1 MSKTLRKDYTL
12 YELLAVNV
20 AKNLEDGE
28 LVHVGIAAGG
38 KGAVMAVGV
47 PMAAIGLAQLTHAP
61 YLTMFM
67 GHTFNPKLDEMPVV
81 LTETAIARWRCQA
94 RIEMWGANP
103 GLINNPDHL
112 GVTFSSGAQI
122 DKYGNL
128 NITVIGDYR
137 KPKVRLIGCLAQ
149 PDQLA
154 NSRKSIIL
162 QEHQKRVFVDKVDFI
177 TSVGYYDGPDGRKKL
192 GLRTDKMIRVFTD
205 LAVLGFDDRTK
216 LMKLESV
223 HSGVTVG
230 QVLENTGFD
239 LIVPKKVPVTSS
251 PTAEELDLLR
261 RRIDPRRALLEPSE
275 RIASY

>member
-1 MSKTLRKDYTL
+1 LSRKPVKDYTI

-20 AKNLEDGE
+20 SKNLEDGD
-28 LVHVGIAAGG
+28 LVHVGIGG

-47 PMAAIGLAQLTHAP
+47 PMAAIGLAQLAHAP
-61 YLTMFM
+61 SLTMFM
-67 GHTFNPKLDEMPVV
+67 GHTFNPKIDEMPAV
-81 LTETAIARWRCQA
+81 LTETAIARWKCQA

-112 GVTFSSGAQI
+112 DVTFSSGAQV

-128 NITVIGDYR
+128 NITVIGDYK

-162 QEHQKRVFVDKVDFI
+162 QEHQKRVFVDRVDFI

-192 GLRTDKMIRVFTD
+192 GLRTDKLIRVFTD
-205 LAVLGFDDRTK
+205 LAVLGFDDQTK

-223 HSGVTVG
+223 HEGITVDK
-230 QVLENTGFD
+230 VLENTGFD
-239 LIVPKKVPVTSS
+239 LIVPKKVPTTPP

>member
-1 MSKTLRKDYTL
+1 MGLSLGKDYTL

-20 AKNLEDGE
+20 ARNLEDGE

-61 YLTMFM
+61 SLTMFM
-67 GHTFNPKLDEMPVV
+67 GHTFNPKIDEMPVV
-81 LTETAIARWRCQA
+81 LTETAIARWKCQA
-94 RIEMWGANP
+94 RIEMWGSNP

-112 GVTFSSGAQI
+112 GVTFSSGAQV

-128 NITVIGDYR
+128 NITCIGDYR

-154 NSRKSIIL
+154 NSRKSMIL
-162 QEHQKRVFVDKVDFI
+162 QEHQRRVFVDKVDFI

-192 GLRTDKMIRVFTD
+192 GLRPDKIIRVFTD
-205 LAVLGFDDRTK
+205 LAVLGFDDQTK

-223 HSGVTVG
+223 HDGVTVDK
-230 QVLENTGFD
+230 VLENTGFEP
-239 LIVPKKVPVTSS
+239 IVPKKVPTTQP
-251 PTAEELDLLR
+251 PTNEELDLLR
-261 RRIDPRRALLEPSE
+261 RKIDPRRALLEPSE